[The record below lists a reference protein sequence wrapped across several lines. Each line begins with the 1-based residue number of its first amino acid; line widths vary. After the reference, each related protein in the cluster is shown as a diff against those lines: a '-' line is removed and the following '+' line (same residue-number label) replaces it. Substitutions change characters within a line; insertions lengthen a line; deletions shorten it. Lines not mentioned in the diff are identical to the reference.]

1 MSQYLNIFLKSD
13 GKFIPIGDYSRS
25 TYLYDEFN
33 APYEKICEYKA
44 DGLREVGA
52 RLESRANDIK
62 EYIQKLESLIA
73 IIPNFQGQE
82 MEEKISAILDYKS
95 QIEEEKEELKTLYS
109 QSSVCYFLA
118 SIAEDYVSVYAGV
131 EIADP
136 TDQDV
141 I

>member
-52 RLESRANDIK
+52 RLESRANDTK
-62 EYIQKLESLIA
+62 KYIQKLESLIA
-73 IIPNFQGQE
+73 LIPNFQGQE

-118 SIAEDYVSVYAGV
+118 SIAEDYVPVYAGV

-136 TDQDV
+136 TDQD
-141 I
+141 II

>member
-44 DGLREVGA
+44 DGLREIGA

-73 IIPNFQGQE
+73 LIPNFQGQE

-95 QIEEEKEELKTLYS
+95 QIEEEKEELKILRS
-109 QSSVCYFLA
+109 QTSVCYFLA
-118 SIAEDYVSVYAGV
+118 SIAEDYVPVYAGV
-131 EIADP
+131 EITDP
-136 TDQDV
+136 TDQD
-141 I
+141 II

>member
-1 MSQYLNIFLKSD
+1 MSQYLTIFLKSD

-33 APYEKICEYKA
+33 APYGKICEYKA
-44 DGLREVGA
+44 EGLREIGA

-62 EYIQKLESLIA
+62 EYIQKLEDLIA
-73 IIPNFQGQE
+73 LIPSFQGHE

-118 SIAEDYVSVYAGV
+118 NIAEDYVPVYAGV

>member
-1 MSQYLNIFLKSD
+1 MFQYLNIFLKSD
-13 GKFIPIGDYSRS
+13 GKFIPIKDYSRS
-25 TYLYDEFN
+25 TYLYDEFH

-44 DGLREVGA
+44 ERLREIGA
-52 RLESRANDIK
+52 RLESRANDTK
-62 EYIQKLESLIA
+62 KYIQKLESLIA
-73 IIPNFQGQE
+73 LIPNFQGQE

-95 QIEEEKEELKTLYS
+95 QIEEEKEELKALYS

-118 SIAEDYVSVYAGV
+118 NIAEDYVPVYAGV
-131 EIADP
+131 EITDP

>member
-25 TYLYDEFN
+25 TYLYDEFH
-33 APYEKICEYKA
+33 APYENICEYKA
-44 DGLREVGA
+44 DRLREIGA

-73 IIPNFQGQE
+73 LIPNFQGQE

-118 SIAEDYVSVYAGV
+118 NIAEDYVPVYAGV

>member
-33 APYEKICEYKA
+33 APYGKICEYKA
-44 DGLREVGA
+44 EGLREIGA
-52 RLESRANDIK
+52 RLENRANDTK
-62 EYIQKLESLIA
+62 KYIQKLENLIA
-73 IIPNFQGQE
+73 LIPSFQGHE

-118 SIAEDYVSVYAGV
+118 SIAEDYVPVYAGV

>member
-1 MSQYLNIFLKSD
+1 MSQYLSIFLKSD

-44 DGLREVGA
+44 EGLREIGA
-52 RLESRANDIK
+52 RLENRANDTK
-62 EYIQKLESLIA
+62 KYIQKLENLIA
-73 IIPNFQGQE
+73 LIPSFQGQD

-118 SIAEDYVSVYAGV
+118 SVAEDYVPVYAGV

>member
-1 MSQYLNIFLKSD
+1 MSQYLTIFLKSD

-25 TYLYDEFN
+25 SYLYDEFH

-44 DGLREVGA
+44 ERLREIGA
-52 RLESRANDIK
+52 RLESRANDTK
-62 EYIQKLESLIA
+62 KYIQKLESLIA
-73 IIPNFQGQE
+73 LIPNFQGQE

-118 SIAEDYVSVYAGV
+118 SIAEDYAPVYAGV

>member
-1 MSQYLNIFLKSD
+1 MSQYLTIFLKSD

-33 APYEKICEYKA
+33 APYGKICEYKA
-44 DGLREVGA
+44 EGLREIGA
-52 RLESRANDIK
+52 CLESRANNIK
-62 EYIQKLESLIA
+62 KYIQKLESLIA
-73 IIPNFQGQE
+73 LIPNFQGQE

-95 QIEEEKEELKTLYS
+95 QIEEEKEELKTLYF

-118 SIAEDYVSVYAGV
+118 SVAEDYAPVYAGV

>member
-44 DGLREVGA
+44 DGLREVGT
-52 RLESRANDIK
+52 RLERRANDIK

-73 IIPNFQGQE
+73 LIPNFQGQE

-95 QIEEEKEELKTLYS
+95 QIEEEKEELKILRS
-109 QSSVCYFLA
+109 QTSVCYFLA
-118 SIAEDYVSVYAGV
+118 SIAEDYVPVYAGV

>member
-52 RLESRANDIK
+52 RALKAELTTSRSI
-62 EYIQKLESLIA
+62 
-73 IIPNFQGQE
+73 F
-82 MEEKISAILDYKS
+82 KS
-95 QIEEEKEELKTLYS
+95 WRI
-109 QSSVCYFLA
+109 
-118 SIAEDYVSVYAGV
+118 
-131 EIADP
+131 
-136 TDQDV
+136 
-141 I
+141 

>member
-1 MSQYLNIFLKSD
+1 MSQYLNIFLKSE

-25 TYLYDEFN
+25 TYFYDEFN
-33 APYEKICEYKA
+33 APYGRIREYKA
-44 DGLREVGA
+44 EGLREIGA

-62 EYIQKLESLIA
+62 KYIQKLENLIA
-73 IIPNFQGQE
+73 LIPNFQGQE

-118 SIAEDYVSVYAGV
+118 SIAEDYVPVYAGI

>member
-1 MSQYLNIFLKSD
+1 MSQYLTIFLKSD

-44 DGLREVGA
+44 DGLREVGV
-52 RLESRANDIK
+52 RLESRANDIEK
-62 EYIQKLESLIA
+62 YIQKLESLIA
-73 IIPNFQGQE
+73 LIPNFQGQE
-82 MEEKISAILDYKS
+82 MEEKISAILDYES

-118 SIAEDYVSVYAGV
+118 SIAEDYVPVYAGV

>member
-33 APYEKICEYKA
+33 APYGKICEYKA
-44 DGLREVGA
+44 EGLRDVGA
-52 RLESRANDIK
+52 RLESRANDTK
-62 EYIQKLESLIA
+62 KYIQKLENLIA
-73 IIPNFQGQE
+73 LIPSFQGHE

-95 QIEEEKEELKTLYS
+95 QIEEEKEELKTLYF

-118 SIAEDYVSVYAGV
+118 NIAEDYVPVYAGV

>member
-1 MSQYLNIFLKSD
+1 MSQYLTIFLKSD

-25 TYLYDEFN
+25 TYFYDEFN
-33 APYEKICEYKA
+33 APYGKICEYKA
-44 DGLREVGA
+44 EGLREIGA
-52 RLESRANDIK
+52 CLESRANNIK
-62 EYIQKLESLIA
+62 KYIQKLENLIA
-73 IIPNFQGQE
+73 LIPSFQGHE

-95 QIEEEKEELKTLYS
+95 QIEEEKEELKTLYF

-118 SIAEDYVSVYAGV
+118 NIAEDYVPVYAGV

>member
-33 APYEKICEYKA
+33 APYGKICEYKA
-44 DGLREVGA
+44 NGLREIGA
-52 RLESRANDIK
+52 RLERRANDIK

-73 IIPNFQGQE
+73 LIPNFQGQE

-118 SIAEDYVSVYAGV
+118 SIAEDYVPVYAGV

>member
-52 RLESRANDIK
+52 RLESRANDTK
-62 EYIQKLESLIA
+62 KYIQKLESLIA
-73 IIPNFQGQE
+73 LIPSFQGQE

-118 SIAEDYVSVYAGV
+118 SIAEDYVPVYAGV

-136 TDQDV
+136 TDQD
-141 I
+141 II

>member
-13 GKFIPIGDYSRS
+13 GKFIPIKDYSRS

-44 DGLREVGA
+44 DGLREIGA

-62 EYIQKLESLIA
+62 EYIQKLEYLIA
-73 IIPNFQGQE
+73 LIPSFQGQE

-118 SIAEDYVSVYAGV
+118 NIAEDYVPVYAGV

>member
-33 APYEKICEYKA
+33 APYGKICEYKA
-44 DGLREVGA
+44 NGLREIGA

-73 IIPNFQGQE
+73 LIPNFQGQE

-118 SIAEDYVSVYAGV
+118 SIAEDYVPVYAGV

>member
-1 MSQYLNIFLKSD
+1 MFQYLTIFLKSD
-13 GKFIPIGDYSRS
+13 GKFIPIKDYSRS
-25 TYLYDEFN
+25 TYLYDEFH
-33 APYEKICEYKA
+33 APYEKVCEYKA
-44 DGLREVGA
+44 EGLREIGA
-52 RLESRANDIK
+52 CLESRANNIK
-62 EYIQKLESLIA
+62 KYIQKLENLIA
-73 IIPNFQGQE
+73 LIPSFQGHE

-95 QIEEEKEELKTLYS
+95 QIEEEKEELKTLYF

-118 SIAEDYVSVYAGV
+118 NIAEDYVPVYAGV

>member
-1 MSQYLNIFLKSD
+1 MSQYLTIFLKSD

-33 APYEKICEYKA
+33 APYGKICEYKA
-44 DGLREVGA
+44 EGLREIGA
-52 RLESRANDIK
+52 RLESRANDTK
-62 EYIQKLESLIA
+62 KYIQKLESLIA
-73 IIPNFQGQE
+73 LIPNFQGQE

-118 SIAEDYVSVYAGV
+118 NIAEDYVPVYAGV

>member
-44 DGLREVGA
+44 DGLREIGA

-62 EYIQKLESLIA
+62 EYIQKLEDLITL
-73 IIPNFQGQE
+73 IPNFQGQE

-109 QSSVCYFLA
+109 QSSICYFLA
-118 SIAEDYVSVYAGV
+118 NIAEDYVPVYAGV

>member
-1 MSQYLNIFLKSD
+1 MSQYLTIFLKSD

-25 TYLYDEFN
+25 TYLYDEFT
-33 APYEKICEYKA
+33 APYGKICEYKA
-44 DGLREVGA
+44 EGLREIGA
-52 RLESRANDIK
+52 RLDSRANNIK
-62 EYIQKLESLIA
+62 KYIQKVESLIA
-73 IIPNFQGQE
+73 LIPNFQGQE

-118 SIAEDYVSVYAGV
+118 NIAEDYVPVYAGV

>member
-13 GKFIPIGDYSRS
+13 GKFIPIKDYSRS
-25 TYLYDEFN
+25 TYLYDEFH
-33 APYEKICEYKA
+33 APYGKICEYKA
-44 DGLREVGA
+44 EGLREIGV
-52 RLESRANDIK
+52 RLESRANDTK
-62 EYIQKLESLIA
+62 KYIQKLENLIA
-73 IIPNFQGQE
+73 LIPSFQGHE

-118 SIAEDYVSVYAGV
+118 NIAEDYVPVYAGV
-131 EIADP
+131 EIANP

>member
-44 DGLREVGA
+44 DGLREIGT
-52 RLESRANDIK
+52 RLESRANDIEK
-62 EYIQKLESLIA
+62 YIQKLESLIA
-73 IIPNFQGQE
+73 LIPNFQGQE
-82 MEEKISAILDYKS
+82 MEEKISAILDYES
-95 QIEEEKEELKTLYS
+95 QIEEEKEELKILYS

-118 SIAEDYVSVYAGV
+118 SIAEDYVPVYAGV

>member
-25 TYLYDEFN
+25 TYLYDEFH

-44 DGLREVGA
+44 DELREVGA

-62 EYIQKLESLIA
+62 EYIQKLEDLIA
-73 IIPNFQGQE
+73 LIPSFQGQD

-118 SIAEDYVSVYAGV
+118 NIAEDYVPVYAGV
-131 EIADP
+131 EISDP

>member
-1 MSQYLNIFLKSD
+1 MSQYLNIFLKLD

-62 EYIQKLESLIA
+62 EYIQKLENLIA
-73 IIPNFQGQE
+73 LIPSFQGQE

-118 SIAEDYVSVYAGV
+118 NIAEDYVPVYAGV

>member
-25 TYLYDEFN
+25 TYLYDEFH
-33 APYEKICEYKA
+33 APYENICEYKA
-44 DGLREVGA
+44 DRLREIGA
-52 RLESRANDIK
+52 RLESRANDTK
-62 EYIQKLESLIA
+62 KYIQKLESLIA
-73 IIPNFQGQE
+73 LIPNFQGQE

-95 QIEEEKEELKTLYS
+95 QIEEEKEELKILYS

-118 SIAEDYVSVYAGV
+118 NIAEDYVPVYAGV

>member
-62 EYIQKLESLIA
+62 EDIRKLEDLIA
-73 IIPNFQGQE
+73 LIPSFQGQE

-95 QIEEEKEELKTLYS
+95 QIKEEKEELKTLYS

-118 SIAEDYVSVYAGV
+118 NIAEDYVPVYAGV

>member
-13 GKFIPIGDYSRS
+13 GKFIPIKDYSRS

-44 DGLREVGA
+44 DGLREIGA
-52 RLESRANDIK
+52 RLESRANDIEK
-62 EYIQKLESLIA
+62 YIQKLESLIA
-73 IIPNFQGQE
+73 LIPSFQGQE

-118 SIAEDYVSVYAGV
+118 SIAEDYFPVYAGV

>member
-1 MSQYLNIFLKSD
+1 MSQYLTIFLKSD
-13 GKFIPIGDYSRS
+13 GKFIPIKDYSRS
-25 TYLYDEFN
+25 TYLYDEFH

-44 DGLREVGA
+44 EGLREIGA
-52 RLESRANDIK
+52 RLESRADDIK
-62 EYIQKLESLIA
+62 EYIQKLEDLIA
-73 IIPNFQGQE
+73 LIPSFQGHE
-82 MEEKISAILDYKS
+82 MEEKISAILDQKS

-118 SIAEDYVSVYAGV
+118 NIAEDYVPVYAGV

>member
-44 DGLREVGA
+44 DGLREIGA
-52 RLESRANDIK
+52 RLESRANDIEK
-62 EYIQKLESLIA
+62 YIQKLESLIA
-73 IIPNFQGQE
+73 LIPNFQGQE
-82 MEEKISAILDYKS
+82 MEDKISAILDYKS
-95 QIEEEKEELKTLYS
+95 QIEEEKEELRILRS
-109 QSSVCYFLA
+109 QTSVCYFLA
-118 SIAEDYVSVYAGV
+118 SIAEDYVPVYAGV

>member
-1 MSQYLNIFLKSD
+1 MSQYLTIFLKSD
-13 GKFIPIGDYSRS
+13 GKFIPIRDYSRS

-33 APYEKICEYKA
+33 APYGKICEYKA
-44 DGLREVGA
+44 DELREVGA
-52 RLESRANDIK
+52 RLERRANDIK
-62 EYIQKLESLIA
+62 EYIQKLEDLIA
-73 IIPNFQGQE
+73 LIPSFQGHE

-95 QIEEEKEELKTLYS
+95 QIEEEKEELKTLYF

-118 SIAEDYVSVYAGV
+118 NIAEDYVPVYAGV

>member
-62 EYIQKLESLIA
+62 EYIRKLEDLIA
-73 IIPNFQGQE
+73 LIPSFQGQE

-109 QSSVCYFLA
+109 QISVCYFLA
-118 SIAEDYVSVYAGV
+118 SVAEDYVPVYAGV

>member
-52 RLESRANDIK
+52 RLESRANDTK
-62 EYIQKLESLIA
+62 KYIQKLENLIA
-73 IIPNFQGQE
+73 LIPSFQGQE
-82 MEEKISAILDYKS
+82 MEEKISAIFDYKS

-118 SIAEDYVSVYAGV
+118 SIAEDYVPVYAGV

>member
-25 TYLYDEFN
+25 TYLYDEFH

-44 DGLREVGA
+44 EGLREIGA
-52 RLESRANDIK
+52 RLESRANDTK
-62 EYIQKLESLIA
+62 KYIQKLENLIA
-73 IIPNFQGQE
+73 LIPSFQGHE

-95 QIEEEKEELKTLYS
+95 QIEEEKEELKTLYF

-118 SIAEDYVSVYAGV
+118 NIAEDYVPVYAGV

>member
-62 EYIQKLESLIA
+62 EYIQKLEDLITL
-73 IIPNFQGQE
+73 IPNFQGQE

-109 QSSVCYFLA
+109 QSSICYFLA
-118 SIAEDYVSVYAGV
+118 NIAEDYVPVYAGV

>member
-62 EYIQKLESLIA
+62 EYIQKLEDLIA
-73 IIPNFQGQE
+73 LIPNFQGQE

-118 SIAEDYVSVYAGV
+118 NIAEDYVPVYAGV

>member
-1 MSQYLNIFLKSD
+1 MSQYLTIFLKSD

-52 RLESRANDIK
+52 RLERRANDIK
-62 EYIQKLESLIA
+62 EYIQKLEDLIA
-73 IIPNFQGQE
+73 LIPNFQGQE

-118 SIAEDYVSVYAGV
+118 NIAEDYVPVYAGV